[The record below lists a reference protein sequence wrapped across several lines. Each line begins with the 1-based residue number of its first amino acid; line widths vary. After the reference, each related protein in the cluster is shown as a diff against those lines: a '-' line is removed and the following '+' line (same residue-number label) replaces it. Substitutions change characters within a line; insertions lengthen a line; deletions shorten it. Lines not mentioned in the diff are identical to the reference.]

1 MSDYCHL
8 KFEHECADQHSPL
21 LSLSGESTL
30 GHLQV
35 YIAALWL
42 NHKADCA
49 LSLCLDT
56 TGFVGIVVRLR

>member
-21 LSLSGESTL
+21 LSLSGESTS

-49 LSLCLDT
+49 LSLP
-56 TGFVGIVVRLR
+56 GY